1 MTEGGKQV
9 GLTTDKRDKRDIAF
23 LLALVEKQARQLELL
38 LDLLVK
44 IVAVRAELQKRL
56 VLSEELLGN
65 IGPVPY
71 VIPIQEVI
79 DLLDAAKAGEPAP
92 KPRKTP
98 EDAED
103 AGLGGRSADGDYDA

>member
-1 MTEGGKQV
+1 MTEGGKQVV

-23 LLALVEKQARQLELL
+23 LLALVEKQARQLGLL
-38 LDLLVK
+38 LEK

-79 DLLDAAKAGEPAP
+79 DLLDASKAGEPAP

-103 AGLGGRSADGDYDA
+103 AGLGGRSADGDYDV